1 METQASGNMPR
12 YLILGNLTIDND
24 RLEMRIAEMKIDVT
38 LTELKIIKE
47 LLQRHPSLVQRKDLA
62 MLIWGNEDLVMP
74 KTINTHLSN
83 LRMKLVEWNLKIESI
98 KNEGILLKLV

>member
-1 METQASGNMPR
+1 MDTQTSGNMPR

-24 RLEMRIAEMKIDVT
+24 RLEIRVTEQKIDVT

-47 LLQRHPSLVQRKDLA
+47 LLQQYPGLVQRKDLA
-62 MLIWGNEDLVMP
+62 LLIWGNEDMVMP

-83 LRMKLVEWNLKIESI
+83 LRLKLVDWSFKIESI
-98 KNEGILLKLV
+98 KNEGILLKMV